1 MLKRANTPAKVKTT
15 VRARVAARPATMV
28 AKAKTL
34 AKAREAAQLTE
45 AKCLKHSDETAVMCQ
60 TGRSFQTPTL
70 VFGTEERPFT
80 FLEGFNRYG
89 VLIYEG
95 GERTR
100 EKINRK

>member
-45 AKCLKHSDETAVMCQ
+45 AKCLKHSDETGVLCQ
-60 TGRSFQTPTL
+60 TGRSFQTPAL
-70 VFGTEERPFT
+70 VHQVRDW
-80 FLEGFNRYG
+80 YSG
-89 VLIYEG
+89 VAI
-95 GERTR
+95 
-100 EKINRK
+100 KIGRRQGVTKEHI